1 LANTSTQSTS
11 SIQVA
16 KAKLDAALTRLEKS
30 IESKTGSASGNG
42 ALDKELVA
50 AKAEISELKEKN
62 QIVSTRLNG
71 AIDRMKEILES

>member
-1 LANTSTQSTS
+1 MANTSTQSTS

-50 AKAEISELKEKN
+50 AKAEISELKENN
-62 QIVSTRLNG
+62 QIVSTRLYG